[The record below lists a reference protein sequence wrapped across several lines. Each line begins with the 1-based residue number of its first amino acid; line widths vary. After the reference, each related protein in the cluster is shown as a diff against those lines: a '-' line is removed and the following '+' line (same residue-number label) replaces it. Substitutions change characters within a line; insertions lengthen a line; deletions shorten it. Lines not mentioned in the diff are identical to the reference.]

1 MNRLSGSSQQYPHTE
16 ADNPPDEMDGYLR
29 SDAESDMNARS
40 ETSASQSTIL
50 SVPIVRTTPHRSA
63 ARSKHPK
70 AVSLEVEPIA
80 VKRKTYAMSYDGM
93 SQAEYV
99 SYMISRGAR

>member
-1 MNRLSGSSQQYPHTE
+1 MSRLSGSSQQYPHTE
-16 ADNPPDEMDGYLR
+16 AGNPPNEMDGYLR

-40 ETSASQSTIL
+40 ETSASQPTVSG
-50 SVPIVRTTPHRSA
+50 PIVRTTPHRSA
-63 ARSKHPK
+63 ARSKHAK
-70 AVSLEVEPIA
+70 AVSPEVEPIA